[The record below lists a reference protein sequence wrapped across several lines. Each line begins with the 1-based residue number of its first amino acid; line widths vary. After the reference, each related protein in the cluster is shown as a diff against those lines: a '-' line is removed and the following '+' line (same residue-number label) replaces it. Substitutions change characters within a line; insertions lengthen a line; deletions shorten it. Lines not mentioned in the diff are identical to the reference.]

1 MSNSVRIPAFA
12 KVNLCLR
19 VLHRRAD
26 KFHELRT
33 IFQTIALHDTLAL
46 TRIPQRR
53 IVLETDNPTL
63 AAGPDNLVW
72 QAIEKCR
79 RQWKFSGG
87 VHARLQ
93 KRIPVGAG
101 LGGGSS
107 DAAAAI
113 IGMLRFTGH
122 RVSLESILELA
133 AGLGSDV
140 PFFLFGGRALGAGR
154 GEEIYPLPEIPR
166 KCLLLV
172 SPRSLAISTAEAYGW
187 VSSSLT
193 KNSIPSKIYSFC
205 TLCWSPQE
213 TGLPNDFQAAV
224 FQRYP
229 RLKTIQRDLLRHGAV
244 EAALAGSGSTVFGV
258 FRSPA
263 QARRTARLFPDDQ
276 TFVTE
281 TLTREECAHARR
293 WKAVSG

>member
-107 DAAAAI
+107 DAASAI

-172 SPRSLAISTAEAYGW
+172 SP
-187 VSSSLT
+187 
-193 KNSIPSKIYSFC
+193 
-205 TLCWSPQE
+205 
-213 TGLPNDFQAAV
+213 
-224 FQRYP
+224 
-229 RLKTIQRDLLRHGAV
+229 
-244 EAALAGSGSTVFGV
+244 
-258 FRSPA
+258 
-263 QARRTARLFPDDQ
+263 
-276 TFVTE
+276 
-281 TLTREECAHARR
+281 
-293 WKAVSG
+293 